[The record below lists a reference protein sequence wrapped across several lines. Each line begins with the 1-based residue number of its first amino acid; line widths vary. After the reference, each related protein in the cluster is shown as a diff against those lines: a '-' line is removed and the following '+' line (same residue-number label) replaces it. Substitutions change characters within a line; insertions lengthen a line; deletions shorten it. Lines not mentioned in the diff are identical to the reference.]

1 MRDVTA
7 RQLEMVDVGQNIKD
21 TIFVVTRDVQIK
33 LRVEE
38 YAHCMG
44 QMLRVRLA
52 FMKDV
57 PNKPRREEFAL
68 STVHRGQRRLAN
80 MMDVQAKQLI
90 VVRVRQNI
98 GDTNIAVKM
107 DVQIKFRIEEFVLSM
122 GPKWR
127 SAATMDVLNMQRG
140 EDSV

>member
-1 MRDVTA
+1 LRDVTA

-90 VVRVRQNI
+90 VVPARENTR
-98 GDTNIAVKM
+98 DTIIAAKK
-107 DVQIKFRIEEFVLSM
+107 DALNDLRREEFVLNM
-122 GPKWR
+122 G
-127 SAATMDVLNMQRG
+127 Q
-140 EDSV
+140 